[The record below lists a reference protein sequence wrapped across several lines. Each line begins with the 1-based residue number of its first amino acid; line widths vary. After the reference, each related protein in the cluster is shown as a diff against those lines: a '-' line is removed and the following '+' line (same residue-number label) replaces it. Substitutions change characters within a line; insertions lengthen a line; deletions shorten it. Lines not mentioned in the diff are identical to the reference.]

1 MAQGRWLTTRKLTES
16 AHRTLQAEQPM
27 TLRQC
32 FYRLVSNRTLSNSRA
47 DYCKL
52 SRVLTKARELG
63 EVPFDWIVDRSR
75 PTYSV
80 SAFDDLA
87 DGLRAL
93 RDQYRRDYWQD
104 QPYHVEVWCEKDAVV
119 GSIQPVTDKL
129 GVAIHV
135 CRGFTSTTRAHE
147 IAERFLRVAK
157 PIYVFYLG
165 DHDPSGREIEHD
177 ICRRV
182 QGDPPS
188 VWFTL
193 TRLAIHARDIG
204 DFRLPSLRVKESDS
218 RAARFK
224 HLYGTGCVELDAL
237 PPEELRR
244 RVASAIEQLIDR
256 DVWQRAL
263 RVEAAEME
271 SIASIVSRI
280 TGPPRE
286 VTA

>member
-16 AHRTLQAEQPM
+16 ARRTLQAEQPM
-27 TLRQC
+27 TVRQC

-80 SAFDDLA
+80 NAFDELA

-177 ICRRV
+177 ICRRA

-193 TRLAIHARDIG
+193 TRLAIHERDIG
-204 DFRLPSLRVKESDS
+204 DFRLPPLRVKESDS

-280 TGPPRE
+280 TGPPGE
-286 VTA
+286 ATA

>member
-1 MAQGRWLTTRKLTES
+1 M
-16 AHRTLQAEQPM
+16 
-27 TLRQC
+27 
-32 FYRLVSNRTLSNSRA
+32 SNRTLSNSRA

-75 PTYSV
+75 PTYSA

-135 CRGFTSTTRAHE
+135 CRGFTSTPRAHE
-147 IAERFLRVAK
+147 IAERYLRVAK

-182 QGDPPS
+182 QGDRPS
-188 VWFTL
+188 GWFTL
-193 TRLAIHARDIG
+193 TRLAIHERDIG
-204 DFRLPSLRVKESDS
+204 YFRLPPLRVKESDS

-237 PPEELRR
+237 PSEELRS
-244 RVASAIEQLIDR
+244 RVRQAIERRIEGEA
-256 DVWQRAL
+256 WGRAMAIE
-263 RVEAAEME
+263 RAEQENITRFVGRWTDPRRQTEARPEG
-271 SIASIVSRI
+271 SD
-280 TGPPRE
+280 P
-286 VTA
+286 